1 MLFEENATV
10 TKKPGNRRRIRVIFK
25 VCPVEIT
32 AFWKPKN
39 NCLVVR
45 MSQVSASPG
54 LVSEH

>member
-1 MLFEENATV
+1 MLFEENARV
-10 TKKPGNRRRIRVIFK
+10 TKKPGNRRRHSGHFQS
-25 VCPVEIT
+25 PVEIT